1 MAVQALSH
9 GVMSQS
15 QKSSSINMDGKVLNG
30 PQALPKRLVEDIP
43 SS

>member
-9 GVMSQS
+9 GVMLQS
-15 QKSSSINMDGKVLNG
+15 QKLSSIKMDGKVLNG
-30 PQALPKRLVEDIP
+30 PQALPKTPAEDIP